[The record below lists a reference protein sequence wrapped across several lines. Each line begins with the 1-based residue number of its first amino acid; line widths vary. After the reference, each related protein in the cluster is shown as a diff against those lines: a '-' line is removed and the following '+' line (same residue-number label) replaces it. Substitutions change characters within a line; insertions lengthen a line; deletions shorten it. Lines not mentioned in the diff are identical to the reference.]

1 MKPVLRTQVP
11 ITVATRTRSGRV
23 NATSCAISEPMDSPT
38 SATGGVH
45 TASISAIT
53 SAAWSA
59 MGHGGGPSDVVSPTP
74 RAS

>member
-11 ITVATRTRSGRV
+11 MTAATRTRSGRV
-23 NATSCAISEPMDSPT
+23 NATSCAISEPIDSPT
-38 SATGGVH
+38 RATGGLH
-45 TASISAIT
+45 TFSISSMT

-59 MGHGGGPSDVVSPTP
+59 MGQGGGASDVVSPTP